1 MTPGAELVRLEWVG
15 DVAEIVFDAPP
26 VNQLSP
32 PFVDQLE
39 AAIAGA
45 AEARAVVLVSAV
57 DRVFMAGG
65 DIDFMANG
73 PVDAQEGY
81 VRRLQSV
88 FHELERLPAPVIV
101 GIDGAALG
109 GGTEISLASDIR
121 IAAAD
126 ATFGL
131 PEVTLGI
138 FPGGGG
144 THRLARSVGHTVAMD
159 LMMSGRRI
167 DGSEAGR
174 IGLVSRVARPGEAT
188 AAARALGA
196 ELASGATEAIRAIK
210 RLSGASFD
218 TLPLPG
224 FAAEAAAWG
233 RVRESANAQEG
244 LSAFLERRQ
253 AVFTEPQPPGPE
265 PGRLEPTDPRS
276 E

>member
-1 MTPGAELVRLEWVG
+1 MTDGAELVRLERVG

-32 PFVDQLE
+32 RFVVQLE

-45 AEARAVVLVSAV
+45 EGARAVALVSAV
-57 DRVFMAGG
+57 ERVFMAGG
-65 DIDFMANG
+65 DIEFMANG
-73 PVDAQEGY
+73 PVDEQEGY

-88 FHELERLPAPVIV
+88 FHELERLPVPVVV

-109 GGTEISLASDIR
+109 GGTEISLACDIR

-126 ATFGL
+126 ATMGL

-167 DGSEAGR
+167 DGEEAGR
-174 IGLVSRVARPGEAT
+174 IGLVSRVVGSGEAT
-188 AAARALGA
+188 AAARALAA
-196 ELASGATEAIRAIK
+196 ELAAGATEAIRAIK

-218 TLPLPG
+218 TPPLPG
-224 FAAEAAAWG
+224 FANEAAAWG

-253 AVFTEPQPPGPE
+253 PSFGEPAPPGPE
-265 PGRLEPTDPRS
+265 PGNLGPPTTRS